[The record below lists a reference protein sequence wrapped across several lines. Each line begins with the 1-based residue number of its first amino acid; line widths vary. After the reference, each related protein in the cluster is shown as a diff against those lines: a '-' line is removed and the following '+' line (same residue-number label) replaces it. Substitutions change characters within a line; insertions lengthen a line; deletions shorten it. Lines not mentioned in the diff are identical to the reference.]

1 MATFLGIDIGGSGIK
16 GAVVNAADGE
26 LVSERLRVDT
36 PQPST
41 PPAVAQAVKT
51 LVEMAAYSG
60 PIGCTYP
67 GIVKNGTMLS
77 AANVDAGWIGCDG
90 QTLFNNVVGMPF
102 IVLNDADAAGEAE
115 MVFGAGKG
123 KMGVVIMLTFGTGI
137 GSALFLD
144 GKLVPNTE
152 FGHLHMGSKIA
163 EARASARVKEEK
175 DLSWSKWGKRVN
187 DYLTHLER
195 IFTPDMFIIG
205 GGISKRFDRFIKYI
219 KINAEIVPAHFFNDA
234 GIVGA
239 AMAAA
244 ARFPDTSAGRKQ
256 PDPKG
261 RSG

>member
-16 GAVVNAADGE
+16 GAVVDTADGE
-26 LVSERLRVDT
+26 LVTERLRVDT

-41 PPAVAQAVKT
+41 PSAVAQAVKT
-51 LVEMAAYSG
+51 LVGMSGYSG

-67 GIVKNGTMLS
+67 GIVKNGIMLS
-77 AANVDAGWIGCDG
+77 AANVDPAWIGCDG
-90 QTLFNNVVGMPF
+90 QTLFKEVVGMPF
-102 IVLNDADAAGEAE
+102 VVLNDADAAGEAE

-123 KMGVVIMLTFGTGI
+123 KKGVVIMLTFGTGI

-152 FGHLHMGSKIA
+152 FGHLHMGNKIA

-175 DLSWSKWGKRVN
+175 EMSWSKWGRRVN
-187 DYLTHLER
+187 DFLRHLER

-205 GGISKRFDRFIKYI
+205 GGISKRFDRFVEFIDV
-219 KINAEIVPAHFFNDA
+219 NAEIAPAHFYNDA

-244 ARFPDTSAGRKQ
+244 AVFPALPTGEKQ
-256 PDPKG
+256 AEPKG
-261 RSG
+261 GAT